1 LQKVNNSQD
10 GQLSLNNILNIPIY
24 NTIIKEKNMKIEQS
38 NVSLFSSYQKNHKIE
53 EIESLRMWKDKEAV
67 PERVSGGDRLELS
80 KEFKKMEHEAKQ
92 INSEDYTFDVE
103 LDPKL
108 MAIIRAL
115 EALTGKKINLSM
127 YRHDNSSSRSEV
139 ADIRAKNHSKD
150 DSGPQRLGWGMEY
163 SYSRSEISSEE
174 LSFSASGSVSTKDGR
189 EIDFK
194 LSFSMS
200 KSISTHESLTFKAGD
215 ALIDPL
221 VLNFGGDIVTIGNI
235 KHRFDLDLDGKEDEF
250 SFVGSGSGFLA
261 LDKNDDGKINDGS
274 ELFGPTLGNGF
285 DELAA
290 YDEDGNAWID
300 ESDAVFEK
308 LLIWTKDEN
317 GNEELYTLKEKSVGA
332 LYLNSASTAFDLEDA
347 QNNQVA
353 KMRESSLYLS
363 EDGGAG
369 TLQEVDL
376 RV

>member
-1 LQKVNNSQD
+1 
-10 GQLSLNNILNIPIY
+10 
-24 NTIIKEKNMKIEQS
+24 MKIEQS

-53 EIESLRMWKDKEAV
+53 EIESLHMWKDKEVA

-92 INSEDYTFDVE
+92 INSENYAFDVE

-127 YRHDNSSSRSEV
+127 YHHADSSKTLDSAKVEASKGSEQ
-139 ADIRAKNHSKD
+139 NTQ
-150 DSGPQRLGWGMEY
+150 PQRLGWGMEY

-174 LSFSASGSVSTKDGR
+174 LSFSASGSVSTKDGTQ
-189 EIDFK
+189 IDFK
-194 LSFSMS
+194 LAFSMS
-200 KSISTHESLTFKAGD
+200 RSVATHESLSFKAGD

-221 VLNFGGDIVTIGNI
+221 VLNFDGNTVTMGSI
-235 KHRFDLDLDGKEDEF
+235 KHRFDLDLDGKDDEF
-250 SFVGSGSGFLA
+250 SFVGSTSGFLA
-261 LDKNDDGKINDGS
+261 LDKNGDGKINDGS

-300 ESDAVFEK
+300 ESDAIFEK

-317 GNEELYTLKEKSVGA
+317 GNEELYTLKEKNVGA
-332 LYLNSASTAFDLEDA
+332 LYLNSASTTFDLEDA

>member
-1 LQKVNNSQD
+1 
-10 GQLSLNNILNIPIY
+10 
-24 NTIIKEKNMKIEQS
+24 MKIEQS

-92 INSEDYTFDVE
+92 INSENYAFDVE

-127 YRHDNSSSRSEV
+127 YHHADSSKTLDSAKVEASKGSEQ
-139 ADIRAKNHSKD
+139 NTQ
-150 DSGPQRLGWGMEY
+150 PQRLGWGMEY

-174 LSFSASGSVSTKDGR
+174 LSFSASGSVSTKDGTQ
-189 EIDFK
+189 IDFK
-194 LSFSMS
+194 LAFSMS
-200 KSISTHESLTFKAGD
+200 RSVATHESLSFKAGD

-221 VLNFGGDIVTIGNI
+221 VLNFDGNTVTMGSI
-235 KHRFDLDLDGKEDEF
+235 KHRFDLDLDGKDDEF
-250 SFVGSGSGFLA
+250 SFVGSTSGFLA
-261 LDKNDDGKINDGS
+261 LDKNGDGKINDGS

-285 DELAA
+285 SELMA

-300 ESDAVFEK
+300 ESDAIFEK

-317 GNEELYTLKEKSVGA
+317 GNEELYTLKEKNVGA
-332 LYLNSASTAFDLEDA
+332 LYLNSASTTFDLEDA

>member
-1 LQKVNNSQD
+1 
-10 GQLSLNNILNIPIY
+10 
-24 NTIIKEKNMKIEQS
+24 MKIEQS
-38 NVSLFSSYQKNHKIE
+38 NISLFSSYQKSHKTE
-53 EIESLRMWKDKEAV
+53 EIESLRMWNDKEAA
-67 PERVSGGDRLELS
+67 PERASGGDRLELS
-80 KEFKKMEHEAKQ
+80 REFKKMEHEAKQ
-92 INSEDYTFDVE
+92 INSESYAFDVE

-115 EALTGKKINLSM
+115 ESLTGKKINLSM
-127 YRHDNSSSRSEV
+127 YRHDNSSNRSEV
-139 ADIRAKNHSKD
+139 AESVAKNSSKD
-150 DSGPQRLGWGMEY
+150 DSGPQRVGWGMEY
-163 SYSRSEISSEE
+163 SYSRSEVSSEE
-174 LSFSASGSVSTKDGR
+174 LRFSASGSVSTKDGTQ
-189 EIDFK
+189 IDFK
-194 LSFSMS
+194 LAFSMS
-200 KSISTHESLTFKAGD
+200 RSVATNESLSFKAGD

-221 VLNFGGDIVTIGNI
+221 VLNFDGNTVTMGNI
-235 KHRFDLDLDGKEDEF
+235 KHTFDLDLDGRDDEF

-261 LDKNDDGKINDGS
+261 LDKNGDGKISDGS

-300 ESDAVFEK
+300 ESDAIFEK

-317 GNEELYTLKEKSVGA
+317 GNEELYTLKEKNVGA
-332 LYLNSASTAFDLEDA
+332 LYLNAVSTTFDLDDS

-363 EDGGAG
+363 EDGRAG

>member
-1 LQKVNNSQD
+1 
-10 GQLSLNNILNIPIY
+10 
-24 NTIIKEKNMKIEQS
+24 MKIEQS
-38 NVSLFSSYQKNHKIE
+38 NISLFSSYQKSHKTE
-53 EIESLRMWKDKEAV
+53 EIESLRMWNDKEAA
-67 PERVSGGDRLELS
+67 PERVSGGDRFELS

-92 INSEDYTFDVE
+92 INSENYAFDVE

-127 YRHDNSSSRSEV
+127 YRHDNSSNRSEV
-139 ADIRAKNHSKD
+139 AESVAKNS
-150 DSGPQRLGWGMEY
+150 SNENNGTQRVGWGMEY
-163 SYSRSEISSEE
+163 SYSRSEVSSEE
-174 LSFSASGSVSTKDGR
+174 LSFSASGSVSTKDGTQ
-189 EIDFK
+189 IDFK
-194 LSFSMS
+194 LAFSMS
-200 KSISTHESLTFKAGD
+200 RSVATQESLSFKAGD

-221 VLNFGGDIVTIGNI
+221 VLNFDGNTVTMGNI
-235 KHRFDLDLDGKEDEF
+235 KHTFDLDLDGRDDEF

-261 LDKNDDGKINDGS
+261 IDKNGDGKINDGS

-300 ESDAVFEK
+300 ESDAIFEK

-317 GNEELYTLKEKSVGA
+317 GKEELYTLKEKNVGA
-332 LYLNSASTAFDLEDA
+332 LYLNAVSTTFDLEDS

-363 EDGGAG
+363 EDGRAG

>member
-1 LQKVNNSQD
+1 
-10 GQLSLNNILNIPIY
+10 
-24 NTIIKEKNMKIEQS
+24 MKIEQS
-38 NVSLFSSYQKNHKIE
+38 NISLFSSYQKSNRTE

-67 PERVSGGDRLELS
+67 PERASGGDRLELS

-92 INSEDYTFDVE
+92 INSENYAFDVE

-115 EALTGKKINLSM
+115 EALMGKKINLSM
-127 YRHDNSSSRSEV
+127 YRHDNSSNRSEV
-139 ADIRAKNHSKD
+139 AESVAKNHSNEND
-150 DSGPQRLGWGMEY
+150 GAQRVGWGMEY
-163 SYSRSEISSEE
+163 SYSRSEVSSEE
-174 LSFSASGSVSTKDGR
+174 FSFSASGSVSTKDGTQ
-189 EIDFK
+189 IDFK
-194 LSFSMS
+194 LAFSMS
-200 KSISTHESLTFKAGD
+200 RSVATHESLSFKAGD

-221 VLNFGGDIVTIGNI
+221 VLNFDGNTVTMGNI
-235 KHRFDLDLDGKEDEF
+235 RHTFDLDLDGEDDEF
-250 SFVGSGSGFLA
+250 SFVGGGSGFLA
-261 LDKNDDGKINDGS
+261 IDKNGDGKINDGS

-285 DELAA
+285 DELSA
-290 YDEDGNAWID
+290 YDEDGNMWID
-300 ESDAVFEK
+300 ESDAIFEK

-317 GNEELYTLKEKSVGA
+317 GNEELYTLKEKNVGA
-332 LYLNSASTAFDLEDA
+332 LYLNSVSTTFDLNDS

-363 EDGGAG
+363 EDGRAG